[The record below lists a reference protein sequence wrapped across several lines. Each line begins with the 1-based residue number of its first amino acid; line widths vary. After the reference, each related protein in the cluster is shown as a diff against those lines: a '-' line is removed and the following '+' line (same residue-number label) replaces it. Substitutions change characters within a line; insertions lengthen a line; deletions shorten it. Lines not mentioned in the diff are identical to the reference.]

1 MRTYTYS
8 GIRNCGSVECG
19 VGWGVSVTCVSVCR
33 PDAGTSVSRKG
44 SCEGVKVMSED
55 RKQFQVV
62 LPRANGVSSALW
74 PASARR
80 CLAHSRE
87 AQRRR
92 YMIVNGKKW
101 LLFAPSFSFPAVVVV
116 TMLMSAL
123 FVAALSWHLWYLLA
137 VAALLPLVLLNT
149 QGRADARSL
158 LSNLRRTGRARHRR
172 MVRSATAASKAAR
185 GMQRLS
191 GQAVPGTPMPD
202 LPLIRVLETVDLSRS
217 PVEHFIVSTPDGR
230 LGKYPIPA
238 ASSPKPE
245 KVESI

>member
-8 GIRNCGSVECG
+8 GIRNCGYVVCG
-19 VGWGVSVTCVSVCR
+19 MVWWVSVTRVSPCR

-44 SCEGVKVMSED
+44 QREGVKVMNED
-55 RKQFQVV
+55 RKQLQVV

-80 CLAHSRE
+80 CLATSRQ

-101 LLFAPSFSFPAVVVV
+101 LLFTPSFSFPAVVGV
-116 TMLMSAL
+116 TMLMSATV
-123 FVAALSWHLWYLLA
+123 VAALSWHLWYLLA

-158 LSNLRRTGRARHRR
+158 LSNRCRPGRVRHGR
-172 MVRSATAASKAAR
+172 VRSATAASKASR
-185 GMQRLS
+185 EMQRLH

-230 LGKYPIPA
+230 LGKYPVPA